1 MKEITETVSE
11 LIEKLRGLKDWESKQ
26 DIFQKLKMIAET
38 LARAKPILRVHT
50 QEKMYSGKCQKMEI
64 KDEKLKF
71 ILKDSRIWKKEV
83 KISEELIDIFA
94 WKDKDGKTLFWE
106 NLF

>member
-1 MKEITETVSE
+1 MNEMVETVSE
-11 LIEKLRGLKDWESKQ
+11 LIEKLQGLKDWESKQ
-26 DIFQKLKMIAET
+26 DIFQKLKMITKT

-50 QEKMYSGKCQKMEI
+50 QEKMYSGKCQRMEI

-83 KISEELIDIFA
+83 KILDELIDIVP